1 MTGLTGADSS
11 GVAAHADG
19 GVVLGGRY
27 RLGERVGAGGMA
39 TIHRAT
45 DLTLERDVAVK
56 VLHSHLAD
64 ETAVLERFRTEA
76 QHAAALAH
84 PHVVSVFDQGGEG
97 PHERPYMV
105 MEFVDGPSLR
115 QVIRQRGRVSPREA
129 LALIDPVCRALQR
142 AHELGM
148 VHRDVK
154 PENVLV
160 TRDGVVKV
168 VDFGIARAI
177 ESSQHTQSGALV
189 GSVHY
194 LAPELV
200 GEQRASPASDQY
212 AVGVMVFELLTGRKA
227 LPADSPVGV
236 ALRHARERVPAPST
250 HASDV
255 PPALDAAVRRACAPD
270 PGDRFPDLAAFL
282 GALHQALPEGPLP
295 VSLPRDDGG
304 DATVVLP
311 VEDTPVPPS
320 RSPDLRRSPVPR
332 GPDRPWRRRLR
343 RGGIVL
349 GTLLASLAVMG
360 AGALAAYHWLIAPV
374 IAMPSLEDQQ
384 VEQATDVLDS
394 LGLVPTLEWETT
406 HDVEEGTV
414 IGQDPPAG
422 EELRRGSDVELI
434 VSEGPAD
441 VEVPD
446 VEDGSWSS
454 GEARQLLE
462 SDPYHF
468 EVVEVEEVFDDEIPE
483 GNVIRQ
489 SLEPGEEVAQGSELS
504 LEVSRGV
511 RQVEVPD
518 LSGLTRSEAEAALA
532 DADLEAA
539 IEEEHSDSVPT
550 PDEVISQSL
559 DPGEEIDEGSTV
571 EVVVSAGPLTIE
583 LPDLRG
589 EPVEA
594 AVASLE
600 AEGLAV
606 EVVREP
612 RPSVGPFVRG
622 QEGLVEETDP
632 TPGSAIERGQQ
643 VVVYTFDDDA

>member
-1 MTGLTGADSS
+1 MTGLTGADS
-11 GVAAHADG
+11 G
-19 GVVLGGRY
+19 GATAPAEQEVVLGGRY

-56 VLHSHLAD
+56 ILHSHLAD
-64 ETAVLERFRTEA
+64 EEAVLARFRTEA
-76 QHAAALAH
+76 QNAAALAH
-84 PHVVSVFDQGGEG
+84 PHVVSVFDQGGHEPG
-97 PHERPYMV
+97 ERPYMV

-115 QVIRQRGRVSPREA
+115 EVIRRRGRVSPREA
-129 LALIDPVCRALQR
+129 LALIDPVCRALHR

-160 TRDGVVKV
+160 TGEGVVKV

-177 ESSQHTQSGALV
+177 ERSQHTQSGALV

-200 GEQRASPASDQY
+200 SEQQATPASDQY
-212 AVGVMVFELLTGRKA
+212 AVGVMLFELLTGRKA

-236 ALRHARERVPAPST
+236 ALRHARERVPAPSA

-255 PPALDAAVRRACAPD
+255 PPALDAAVARACDPD
-270 PGDRFPDLAAFL
+270 PQARFADLATFL
-282 GALHQALPEGPLP
+282 GALHAAIPEGPRP
-295 VSLPRDDGG
+295 VSLPGEDG
-304 DATVVLP
+304 DPTIVLP
-311 VEDTPVPPS
+311 LEDTPVPPS

-332 GPDRPWRRRLR
+332 ARRRPWRRGLR
-343 RGGIVL
+343 RGAILL
-349 GTLLASLAVMG
+349 GALLGALAVLTS
-360 AGALAAYHWLIAPV
+360 AALAAYHWLIAPV
-374 IAMPSLEDQQ
+374 IAMPALENQP
-384 VEQATDVLDS
+384 VEQAADVLDG
-394 LGLVPTLEWETT
+394 LGLVATLEWETT
-406 HDVEEGTV
+406 HLAEEGTV

-446 VEDGSWSS
+446 VADGTWSVAD
-454 GEARQLLE
+454 ARQVLE
-462 SDPYHF
+462 EEPYHF
-468 EVVEVEEVFDDEIPE
+468 DIVEVEEVFDDEVPE
-483 GNVIRQ
+483 GNVVSQ
-489 SLEPGEEVAQGSELS
+489 SLEPGAEVAQGSEVA
-504 LEVSRGV
+504 LEASRGV

-518 LSGLTRSEAEAALA
+518 LSGQTREEAEEALE
-532 DADLEAA
+532 EAGLTV
-539 IEEEHSDSVPT
+539 EVVEEHSDSVPT
-550 PDEVISQSL
+550 AGEVISQSL
-559 DPGEEIDEGSTV
+559 DPGEEIDEGSVV

-589 EPVEA
+589 QPVED
-594 AVASLE
+594 AVAELQDE
-600 AEGLAV
+600 DLAV

-622 QEGLVEETDP
+622 EEGLVEETDP
-632 TPGSAIERGQQ
+632 TPGSAVQREQQ
-643 VVVYTFDDDA
+643 VIVYTFDDDA